1 LQLRGSDENNIVRN
15 SAGDKG
21 GGWGAQTKEVF
32 PKHVVDVYTK
42 ASKQNE
48 SLV

>member
-1 LQLRGSDENNIVRN
+1 LCN

-32 PKHVVDVYTK
+32 AKNSVDVC
-42 ASKQNE
+42 Q
-48 SLV
+48 SLDI